1 MQFGSETDGSHTDVS
16 KINKTGSTP
25 GHPSREKGRAATSSQ
40 ANGKTGGEGSS
51 KSFEVGSG
59 AAGAVPV
66 VPGRLGRNRGNDTEC
81 AGNSVCMS
89 VLYGIAPRVGSGA
102 GIQKSTPRA
111 MDQNAQ
117 GRGIG

>member
-1 MQFGSETDGSHTDVS
+1 LKFGSETDGSHTDVS

-25 GHPSREKGRAATSSQ
+25 GHPSREKGRAATSNQTSS
-40 ANGKTGGEGSS
+40 KTGGEGGG
-51 KSFEVGSG
+51 KGFEVSAG

-66 VPGRLGRNRGNDTEC
+66 VPGRLGGNRRNDSER
-81 AGNSVCMS
+81 AGDSVCMS
-89 VLYGIAPRVGSGA
+89 VLHRIAPRVGSGA